1 MKKTLIFAAAAM
13 AMASA
18 FAGYSFAYLETVGAK
33 GEATAE
39 ESAYTAYF
47 CTVEAAQTYFGA
59 TAEAGITAYLTEN
72 YSAGMDALA
81 AGGTAMSLDEFNE
94 GMYSFYSPFVSGK
107 LTDGDYI
114 AVVSYADNM
123 FRVFESSASGGRL
136 AFDLDPIVT
145 GGGTAGAWTSVP
157 EPTSG
162 LLLLLG
168 VAGLALKRKRA

>member
-1 MKKTLIFAAAAM
+1 MKKTMIFAAAAM

-81 AGGTAMSLDEFNE
+81 AGGTAMSLDEFYE
-94 GMYSFYSPFVSGK
+94 GMYSFYTPFMSGDLK
-107 LTDGDYI
+107 DGDYI

-123 FRVFESSASGGRL
+123 FRVFESSASGGRM
-136 AFDLDPIVT
+136 AFDPSAT